1 MTDGG
6 STKQHIV
13 VLGAQPEWLSG
24 LRGPM
29 IRDFLSRGHR
39 VTAIGAEEIP
49 HVRAALESWGAHYV
63 VVPIRRAGLNPLADA
78 SAMIA
83 LWRTLR
89 RLRPDMVFAYTVK
102 PVVYGMPVAWA
113 AGVKQRFAMIT
124 GRGYSFQP
132 GAELSR
138 RIARV
143 AATLLY
149 RFGLRFANGV
159 LFHNDDDRRMFQQT
173 GMLSQ
178 STRVRRIWGSGIDL
192 AHHLPEAMPT
202 GPMRFLMVGRLIQ
215 DKGVREF
222 VSAAESVKHRHP
234 DVEFR
239 LVGPT
244 DPSPNGVNAD
254 EIARWK
260 AVGAVDYI
268 GPVLDVRPEI
278 AACHV
283 LVLPSYAEGLPRST
297 LEAMAA
303 GRAVITTDAPGC
315 ADTVKN
321 GESGWVVPVR
331 DAAAIADAME
341 KCIADPA
348 FVARAGQAGL
358 AYAHER
364 FDVAK
369 VNAAIADFLGL
380 AQSPSATSPPS

>member
-1 MTDGG
+1 MPRQVRIEYGG
-6 STKQHIV
+6 ATYHV
-13 VLGAQPEWLSG
+13 MC
-24 LRGPM
+24 RG
-29 IRDFLSRGHR
+29 
-39 VTAIGAEEIP
+39 
-49 HVRAALESWGAHYV
+49 
-63 VVPIRRAGLNPLADA
+63 
-78 SAMIA
+78 
-83 LWRTLR
+83 
-89 RLRPDMVFAYTVK
+89 
-102 PVVYGMPVAWA
+102 
-113 AGVKQRFAMIT
+113 
-124 GRGYSFQP
+124 
-132 GAELSR
+132 SR
-138 RIARV
+138 REAIYAD
-143 AATLLY
+143 
-149 RFGLRFANGV
+149 
-159 LFHNDDDRRMFQQT
+159 DDDRRMFQQT

-192 AHHLPEAMPT
+192 AHHLPEPMPDE
-202 GPMRFLMVGRLIQ
+202 PMRFLMVGRLIQ

-222 VSAAESVKHRHP
+222 VAAAETVKAHHP
-234 DVEFR
+234 AIEFR

-244 DPSPNGVNAD
+244 DPSPNGVTAD

-260 AVGAVDYI
+260 SVGAVNYI

-321 GESGWVVPVR
+321 GETGWVVPVR
-331 DAAAIADAME
+331 NATAIAEAME

-348 FVARAGQAGL
+348 FVERAGQAGL

-369 VNAAIADFLGL
+369 VNADIADFLGL
-380 AQSPSATSPPS
+380 SA